1 MGMFAEHPTVLDA
14 LEHPTVSTGKP
25 GLLVE
30 VSTAHWCLGGGTTPY
45 TPWSDFSMLSM
56 LLCIVLVILFLVRIR
71 WLAGTMAKAED
82 EAIITTADYALW
94 IKGLDE
100 SLPPQQ
106 LLQVRTPLSAT
117 E

>member
-14 LEHPTVSTGKP
+14 LEHPTVSTGKSR
-25 GLLVE
+25 LLVE
-30 VSTAHWCLGGGTTPY
+30 VSTARWCAGSEPTGSGT

-82 EAIITTADYALW
+82 EAMITTADYALW

-100 SLPPQQ
+100 SWPPHE
-106 LLQVRTPLSAT
+106 LLQVRT
-117 E
+117 ECH